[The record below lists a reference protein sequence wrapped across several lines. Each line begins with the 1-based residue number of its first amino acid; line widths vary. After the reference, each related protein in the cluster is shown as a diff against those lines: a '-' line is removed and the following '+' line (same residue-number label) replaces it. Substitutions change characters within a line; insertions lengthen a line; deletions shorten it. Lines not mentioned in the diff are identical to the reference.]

1 MFTLKDAEGARQV
14 SPDPDFFSVSWAR
27 MKGRRAGDGASLRI
41 NLENCMTD
49 VDIHTHIE
57 GLVAEEHRLLDA
69 ASQGMAS
76 EADHTRL
83 ATVNVELDRYY
94 DLLRQRRARAEFDQD
109 PAAAHLRPEG
119 TVETYLQ

>member
-1 MFTLKDAEGARQV
+1 M
-14 SPDPDFFSVSWAR
+14 
-27 MKGRRAGDGASLRI
+27 
-41 NLENCMTD
+41 ND

-57 GLVAEEHRLLDA
+57 DLVAEEHRLLDA
-69 ASQGMAS
+69 ASQGTAL

-83 ATVNVELDRYY
+83 AAVNVELDRYY

-109 PAAAHLRPEG
+109 PAAAHLRSED